1 MLRERVTED
10 VYVFISDL
18 YAEVGATVIVTAE
31 GAVVVDTAPFP
42 QETRQIRDFALQNCP
57 QGVRYVINTHH
68 HADHIYGSYLFPE
81 AELIAHRDCRH
92 ILLKVGEESLVRAKT
107 QTPVLAPVQLRIPQL
122 VFESEMLLRL
132 GEKTIHLMHAPGHT
146 PDGIIV
152 HIREDKV
159 LVAGDV
165 VTPVPLVVRG
175 DREELG
181 KSLKR
186 IKALNLEN
194 IIQGHGGVLLRGE
207 VDETIDSSM
216 AYLRNIERRVR
227 VAVDKG
233 QPKSALRRID
243 VESCGKSRIPLGG
256 LVQRLHQA
264 NLDYLYDEMMAEK
277 QGNTWGMEGERQAI
291 KNEGP
296 PHATDDEDE

>member
-18 YAEVGATVIVTAE
+18 YAEVGATVIVTDE

-42 QETRQIRDFALQNCP
+42 QETRQIYEFALQSCP
-57 QGVRYVINTHH
+57 QGVRYVVNTHH

-81 AELIAHRDCRH
+81 AELIAHRVCRQ
-92 ILLKVGEESLVRAKT
+92 ILLKAGEESLARAKA
-107 QTPVLAPVQLRIPQL
+107 QTPALAPVRLRIPQL
-122 VFESEMLLRL
+122 VFETEMLLRL
-132 GEKTIHLMHAPGHT
+132 AEKTIHLMHAPGHT

-159 LVAGDV
+159 LVASDV

-175 DREELG
+175 DREELS

-186 IKALNLEN
+186 IKTLNLEN

-207 VDETIDSSM
+207 IDETVDSSL
-216 AYLRNIERRVR
+216 AYLRNIEKRVR
-227 VAVDKG
+227 TVIERN

-243 VESCGKSRIPLGG
+243 IESCGKSRIPLGG

-264 NLDYLYDEMMAEK
+264 NLDYVYDEIVAEA
-277 QGNTWGMEGERQAI
+277 QGGGRPRQPVI
-291 KNEGP
+291 G
-296 PHATDDEDE
+296 DE